1 MKGADLQLMSV
12 DEFQRLMSEVNA
24 DLDGIAAELGL
35 TRDEIRHDEAKAKVF
50 YDAVA
55 KQYGKQ

>member
-12 DEFQRLMSEVNA
+12 NEFERLMSEVNA
-24 DLDGIAAELGL
+24 DLDGIATELGL
-35 TRDEIRHDEAKAKVF
+35 TRDEIRHDEVKAKVF

-55 KQYGKQ
+55 KKYGKK